1 MKKNIIYLSFIGL
14 IFFTQKSFASLSSLA
29 LTFDT
34 NIYVYNGTN
43 LQRQKLDQAD
53 QRIKNI
59 IRSEEFKNRVINFTY
74 NGVYKFVDNAGLT
87 NSQIYS
93 KILYAAEKLLP
104 VSDNEMDLKIKTY
117 YENTSTVGYT
127 TTSSLYVNFNTKYL
141 NSYTVAET
149 AKTMVHEWLHKM
161 GFTHAVTYS
170 TSRNYSVP
178 YGIGSIIRDLAAKSL
193 YF

>member
-1 MKKNIIYLSFIGL
+1 MKKNFIYLSFIGL

-149 AKTMVHEWLHKM
+149 AKTMVHEWLHKL
-161 GFTHAVTYS
+161 GFTHAFTYS